1 MQSSKA
7 LKHNEEELLE
17 WVKAQPGML
26 EHLAR
31 FKAVAQAGPN
41 ELNRLELAEDELL
54 KIMHGMTADILGQW
68 AKEKHD
74 QALDKCKGE
83 GHVKLH
89 SKKNS

>member
-1 MQSSKA
+1 MQRSKP
-7 LKHNEEELLE
+7 LNQKEEELLE
-17 WVKAQPGML
+17 WVKEQPGML

-31 FKAVAQAGPN
+31 FKAVAKPKID
-41 ELNRLELAEDELL
+41 ELNKIELVEDELL

-68 AKEKHD
+68 AQEKHD

-83 GHVKLH
+83 CHVKLH